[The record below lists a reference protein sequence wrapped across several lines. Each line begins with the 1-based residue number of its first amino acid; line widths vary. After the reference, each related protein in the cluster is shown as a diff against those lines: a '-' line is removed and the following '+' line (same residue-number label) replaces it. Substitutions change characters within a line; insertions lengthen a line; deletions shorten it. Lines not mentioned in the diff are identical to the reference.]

1 MQANFLKSEERV
13 FSPTNPPEFESVF
26 DRLLHRPSYDTALK
40 LYTSEAQ
47 IKLYGETEWRNNF
60 VFLDDLRVT
69 CYRESLSK
77 RLSENDARK
86 GAEEFKA
93 SVWRQYSQLDPFGAM
108 VQSVFTSPRH
118 YAVPGEVRKSRVGQH
133 YFVHKSKADINGL
146 GCSWCILDVDR
157 IRPKFLADLGLVTW
171 VPGQGNSYLN
181 VLERMA
187 DPIVLSK
194 VKLILDSVERVSK
207 GVWITRKPSQIAYQ
221 ASLDKLNA
229 YQDSIAESND
239 NNRKIDPEQLTLSPK
254 AIGVVLKLTEKM
266 SGAKLESEKQRQQF
280 TPVRSQISIYPD
292 IYRAI
297 RASQHAHVGYNT
309 ELVTLTDILLDLDSL
324 QRRIHKDWRSGSY
337 NHIKDGIRED
347 FKRVCQYAANKLNS
361 AQNIQKVEVRGKL
374 NAALERIERDGFMN
388 PMAEKQRLA
397 AEATLIRTRIQDA
410 LKKKGRQ
417 SVGGD
422 ELSQRVSYAEGVI
435 AAFRSD
441 VTSKAIEFEGF
452 VESSTALGQRPWPQ
466 GRVDERLN
474 LVPPLFDVN
483 ELKARPFL
491 TWRNKILAIS
501 RDLKRSIQ
509 SGQLESVRLC
519 YAELDLACAIVQVNT
534 CFAQLKSKV
543 IASSP
548 VAIDVITPYAD
559 KLKTVLL
566 SDQLYEKELYER
578 VLSSYS
584 RLVTAIDEIVHA
596 LEIKKGGDFDET
608 KRREIYENMGT
619 HLDRFDLIGLLER

>member
-13 FSPTNPPEFESVF
+13 FSPNNPPELESVF
-26 DRLLHRPSYDTALK
+26 DKLLYKPSYATALK

-47 IKLYGETEWRNNF
+47 IKLYGEEQWRNNF

-69 CYRESLSK
+69 FYRESLSK
-77 RLSENDARK
+77 GLSENDARK

-118 YAVPGEVRKSRVGQH
+118 YAVPGKVRKSRTGQH
-133 YFVHKSKADINGL
+133 NFVHKSKADINSL

-171 VPGQGNSYLN
+171 VPGRGNSYLN

-221 ASLDKLNA
+221 AST
-229 YQDSIAESND
+229 AESN
-239 NNRKIDPEQLTLSPK
+239 NNKNKIDPEQLTLSPK
-254 AIGVVLKLTEKM
+254 AIGVVLKLTEMM

-297 RASQHAHVGYNT
+297 RASQHAHVGYHT
-309 ELVTLTDILLDLDSL
+309 ELVTITDILLDLDSL
-324 QRRIHKDWRSGSY
+324 QRRIHQDWRSGSS
-337 NHIKDGIRED
+337 NHIKDRIRED
-347 FKRVCQYAANKLNS
+347 FRRVCQYAANKLNS
-361 AQNIQKVEVRGKL
+361 AQNIQKVEVHGKL
-374 NAALERIERDGFMN
+374 DAALEQIEQDGFMN
-388 PMAEKQRLA
+388 PMAEKHRLA
-397 AEATLIRTRIQDA
+397 AETSLIRKRIQDA

-417 SVGGD
+417 SSGGD
-422 ELSQRVSYAEGVI
+422 ELSQRVSYAEGVV

-466 GRVDERLN
+466 GVVDEQLN
-474 LVPPLFDVN
+474 LVPLLSDTN
-483 ELKARPFL
+483 ELKVQPFL
-491 TWRNKILAIS
+491 TWRNKVLAIS
-501 RDLKRSIQ
+501 RDLKGAIQ
-509 SGQLESVRLC
+509 RGQLDSVRLC
-519 YAELDLACAIVQVNT
+519 YAELDLVCAIVQVNT

-584 RLVTAIDEIVHA
+584 ILVTAIDEIAHA
-596 LEIKKGGDFDET
+596 LEIKKGRGFDET